1 MYRDYYTRRMRFSQG
16 GIFLHTYLA
25 ITPKALSQLP
35 APPPLP
41 LVHMAYAVGQGG
53 CLTRCAASNLPHGG
67 LMGLSDRC
75 SGSIPRAD
83 ALCRAIAAECV
94 RRGFQGVLAD
104 FESPAHTDRVS
115 FLTQLAGQLAA
126 HGLALFS
133 PLILP
138 AEGAALLIGTGISGG
153 SLRVLLEEN
162 INRYGAAHLALDLE
176 RVMMDFPLPCPTGCG
191 TPLTREE
198 LLSLRQKHHSSVY
211 FSREL
216 MANYFTY
223 SAERGTHFVLFDD
236 EETLRQKVSLA
247 QRLGI
252 PSAFVM
258 YPEIADLLQAK

>member
-1 MYRDYYTRRMRFSQG
+1 M
-16 GIFLHTYLA
+16 
-25 ITPKALSQLP
+25 
-35 APPPLP
+35 
-41 LVHMAYAVGQGG
+41 
-53 CLTRCAASNLPHGG
+53 
-67 LMGLSDRC
+67 
-75 SGSIPRAD
+75 
-83 ALCRAIAAECV
+83 IAAAPEL
-94 RRGFQGVLAD
+94 R
-104 FESPAHTDRVS
+104 E
-115 FLTQLAGQLAA
+115 AA
-126 HGLALFS
+126 C
-133 PLILP
+133 
-138 AEGAALLIGTGISGG
+138 
-153 SLRVLLEEN
+153 
-162 INRYGAAHLALDLE
+162 AAHLPIANAAYRIQKGALCALPMAAGLRCGALLLNSSDGSCSQTVVQSILQECARRRYGTVIVPFPAPALTASLARHLYRAGISLWVHETCAHAAPGGMVLVCTAMSGGDIQRRLRECCRAFGADRIVLDLQ
-176 RVMMDFPLPCPTGCG
+176 RLRMDFPLPCPTGCG

>member
-1 MYRDYYTRRMRFSQG
+1 MRTRSAAPLLPNASGVAF
-16 GIFLHTYLA
+16 
-25 ITPKALSQLP
+25 KACWRTLNPPP
-35 APPPLP
+35 AP
-41 LVHMAYAVGQGG
+41 
-53 CLTRCAASNLPHGG
+53 TRL
-67 LMGLSDRC
+67 
-75 SGSIPRAD
+75 
-83 ALCRAIAAECV
+83 
-94 RRGFQGVLAD
+94 
-104 FESPAHTDRVS
+104 S
-115 FLTQLAGQLAA
+115 FLTQLARQLAS
-126 HGLALFS
+126 HGLILFS

-153 SLRVLLEEN
+153 SLRVLLEESV
-162 INRYGAAHLALDLE
+162 NRYGAAHLALDLE

-258 YPEIADLLQAK
+258 YPEIADLLPEK

>member
-1 MYRDYYTRRMRFSQG
+1 MGLADRRNG
-16 GIFLHTYLA
+16 
-25 ITPKALSQLP
+25 
-35 APPPLP
+35 PLP
-41 LVHMAYAVGQGG
+41 RL
-53 CLTRCAASNLPHGG
+53 
-67 LMGLSDRC
+67 
-75 SGSIPRAD
+75 D
-83 ALCRAIAAECV
+83 ALCHAIVHECV
-94 RRGFQGVLAD
+94 QRRFRGVLAD
-104 FESPAHTDRVS
+104 FDAGPCSDRLPFLSRLSRCLSARRIRLYCPAA
-115 FLTQLAGQLAA
+115 F
-126 HGLALFS
+126 
-133 PLILP
+133 P
-138 AEGAALLIGTGISGG
+138 AEGATLLIGTGISGG

-162 INRYGAAHLALDLE
+162 INRYGAARLALDLE

>member
-1 MYRDYYTRRMRFSQG
+1 MRFSQG

-53 CLTRCAASNLPHGG
+53 CLTRCAAADLPHGG

-104 FESPAHTDRVS
+104 FESP
-115 FLTQLAGQLAA
+115 A

>member
-1 MYRDYYTRRMRFSQG
+1 MIR
-16 GIFLHTYLA
+16 L
-25 ITPKALSQLP
+25 
-35 APPPLP
+35 
-41 LVHMAYAVGQGG
+41 LVR
-53 CLTRCAASNLPHGG
+53 L
-67 LMGLSDRC
+67 
-75 SGSIPRAD
+75 
-83 ALCRAIAAECV
+83 
-94 RRGFQGVLAD
+94 VL
-104 FESPAHTDRVS
+104 V
-115 FLTQLAGQLAA
+115 LV
-126 HGLALFS
+126 
-133 PLILP
+133 LI
-138 AEGAALLIGTGISGG
+138 AALLIGTGISGG
-153 SLRVLLEEN
+153 SLRVLLEESV
-162 INRYGAAHLALDLE
+162 NRYGAARLALDLE